1 MNSAILPCFTGRWL
15 AIVGCLVAATAFA
28 ADATPPA
35 DDVASLKARLARA
48 EDKLDIVLRGY
59 TLAQKENDQLKQQ
72 VTQAVAARDEA
83 VADTAAAKARV
94 QDMQAQLDAAQKE
107 MAAVRA
113 TAGPRDAEN
122 ARLRE
127 LLRLTQ
133 DTNAALAA
141 ENAQLK
147 TRAARPAGAP

>member
-1 MNSAILPCFTGRWL
+1 MKSAILPCFTGRWL
-15 AIVGCLVAATAFA
+15 AIIGCLVAATAFA

-72 VTQAVAARDEA
+72 ALQAATARDEA
-83 VADTAAAKARV
+83 VADADAAKARA
-94 QDMQAQLDAAQKE
+94 QEMQAALEAAQKE

-113 TAGPRDAEN
+113 AAGPRDAEN

-133 DTNAALAA
+133 DTNAALSA
-141 ENAQLK
+141 EIAQLR

>member
-15 AIVGCLVAATAFA
+15 ALVGCLVAATAFA

-35 DDVASLKARLARA
+35 DDVASLKAQLARA
-48 EDKLDIVLRGY
+48 EDKLDITLRGY
-59 TLAQKENDQLKQQ
+59 SMIQKENDQLKQQ
-72 VTQAVAARDEA
+72 ATMAATARDEA
-83 VADTAAAKARV
+83 VADANAAKARM
-94 QDMQAQLDAAQKE
+94 QEMQAALEAAQKE

-113 TAGPRDAEN
+113 GAAPRDAEN

-127 LLRLTQ
+127 ILRQAQ

-141 ENAQLK
+141 ENARLRSQV
-147 TRAARPAGAP
+147 ARPGGTP